1 MIYIISHVRTRY
13 LSFFSISLISCLRVC
28 VRVCVCVCVCV
39 CVVYPFTFEYA
50 VHFKRR
56 GYFWIFLPLASIQ
69 VTPARMR
76 AEREAFV
83 RGFIWKWISRGED
96 RI

>member
-1 MIYIISHVRTRY
+1 MYIISRAFV
-13 LSFFSISLISCLRVC
+13 SILRFNFVNFLPAAC
-28 VRVCVCVCVCV
+28 ACVCV
-39 CVVYPFTFEYA
+39 CVVYPFTFEHA

-83 RGFIWKWISRGED
+83 RGFIWKWISHGED